1 MDVSSWSKGMN
12 HTVSVDEPGID
23 LPHLTLQ
30 TVIGITV
37 AVAGNVVISLA
48 LNLQKLAHLRLA
60 KERKQARMERELHV
74 SGDALRSRLPHDQR
88 PSDDPATCSHESETQ
103 PLIQGSSTSRSRA
116 CYGTS
121 ASTGTRRDD
130 SRSRKSTSSMRG
142 RRPGQPQRKPSF
154 ASRFLP
160 LRLNL
165 HGGVNDEY
173 GNVSHTQETLAIPV
187 VPVDVIPAERIVAF
201 NGNHRPE
208 FPSPE
213 IWEEEGRE
221 SDYLRSK
228 IWWSGF
234 VLMNIGETGNFI
246 SYAFAPAS
254 VVAPLG
260 TVGAFY
266 QLFLFLLISTPQF
279 ALIANCFFAPL
290 ILKERFR
297 VHDLAGILLAIVGA
311 ITVVLSTP
319 SSDDGPPPLTPDALI
334 IAISQRSFVIFTIIY
349 LVGAVILAGL
359 SEGSLGRRV
368 AVVDIGLCAIFGGF
382 TVLAT
387 KAISTLL
394 TEEWAEIFTEWIT
407 YPVLRVICT
416 DPPLQ
421 ILIITGILQIRFLNR
436 ALKRFDSKIV
446 IPTQFVLFTLSAVI
460 GSAVLYKD
468 FQRATF
474 HQMVTFTYGC
484 GATFAGVFI
493 IAWANG
499 NNGDV
504 GQATNDNSRQ
514 TGGTGEIN
522 APSEN
527 VQRVPVGSLNARSR
541 PALVI
546 PRAVR
551 ETPVLRHKQSTVSL
565 AGYSPARNL
574 LLVHTPP
581 RDRADYWDRDVEGGS
596 IAGSSR

>member
-1 MDVSSWSKGMN
+1 MSSWSEGRN
-12 HTVSVDEPGID
+12 HTASSDEPGIG

-30 TVIGITV
+30 TIIGITV
-37 AVAGNVVISLA
+37 AIAGNVLISFA
-48 LNLQKLAHLRLA
+48 LNLQKLAHIRLEKA
-60 KERKQARMERELHV
+60 QKQARLERELHV
-74 SGDALRSRLPHDQR
+74 SGDALRSRSPHDQR
-88 PSDDPATCSHESETQ
+88 PSGDPAACSHESETQ

-116 CYGTS
+116 CYGNSTS
-121 ASTGTRRDD
+121 PGMRRDD
-130 SRSRKSTSSMRG
+130 SRSRKSTSSARG
-142 RRPGQPQRKPSF
+142 RRPGQPSRKPSF
-154 ASRFLP
+154 VSRYIPFHLGQ
-160 LRLNL
+160 
-165 HGGVNDEY
+165 HGGVNE
-173 GNVSHTQETLAIPV
+173 NVSHTQETLEI
-187 VPVDVIPAERIVAF
+187 PVDVIPAERIVAT
-201 NGNHRPE
+201 NGNGKRAP
-208 FPSPE
+208 PSPE
-213 IWEEEGRE
+213 LWEEEGTE

-234 VLMNIGETGNFI
+234 ILMNIGETGNFI

-260 TVGAFY
+260 T
-266 QLFLFLLISTPQF
+266 F
-279 ALIANCFFAPL
+279 ALIANCIFAPL

-297 VHDLAGILLAIVGA
+297 VHDLAGILCAMIGA

-319 SSDDGPPPLTPDALI
+319 SPDENPPPLTPDALI
-334 IAISQRSFVIFTIIY
+334 AAISQRSFVVFTIIY
-349 LVGAVILAGL
+349 LVWAVVLAGL
-359 SEGSLGRRV
+359 SEGGFGRRIV
-368 AVVDIGLCAIFGGF
+368 VVDVGLCAIFGGF

-394 TEEWAEIFTEWIT
+394 TEEWGKIFAEWIT
-407 YPVLRVICT
+407 YPVLAV
-416 DPPLQ
+416 
-421 ILIITGILQIRFLNR
+421 LIITGILQIRFLNR

-499 NNGDV
+499 NNREEV
-504 GQATNDNSRQ
+504 GQPANEVNRL
-514 TGGTGEIN
+514 TGDTGEQIV
-522 APSEN
+522 PSGS
-527 VQRVPVGSLNARSR
+527 VRGVPVGSLNARSR
-541 PALVI
+541 PVLVI
-546 PRAVR
+546 PRTAH
-551 ETPVLRHKQSTVSL
+551 ETPVLRNKQSTVSL

-581 RDRADYWDRDVEGGS
+581 RDRADYWDRDVESTSGS
-596 IAGSSR
+596 TAGSR

>member
-1 MDVSSWSKGMN
+1 MSSWSEGRN
-12 HTVSVDEPGID
+12 NTASSDEPGIG

-30 TVIGITV
+30 TIIGITV
-37 AVAGNVVISLA
+37 AIAGNVLISLA
-48 LNLQKLAHLRLA
+48 LNLQKLAHIRLEKA
-60 KERKQARMERELHV
+60 QKQARLERELHV
-74 SGDALRSRLPHDQR
+74 SGDALRSRSPHDQR
-88 PSDDPATCSHESETQ
+88 PSGDPAACSHESETQ

-116 CYGTS
+116 CYGNSTS
-121 ASTGTRRDD
+121 PGTTRRDD
-130 SRSRKSTSSMRG
+130 SRSRKSTSSARG
-142 RRPGQPQRKPSF
+142 RRPGQPSRKPSF
-154 ASRFLP
+154 VSRYIPFHLGQ
-160 LRLNL
+160 
-165 HGGVNDEY
+165 HGGVNE
-173 GNVSHTQETLAIPV
+173 NVSHTQETLE
-187 VPVDVIPAERIVAF
+187 VPVDVIPAERIVAT
-201 NGNHRPE
+201 NGNGRRAP
-208 FPSPE
+208 PSPE
-213 IWEEEGRE
+213 LWEEEGTE

-234 VLMNIGETGNFI
+234 ILMNIGETGNFI

-260 TVGAFY
+260 T
-266 QLFLFLLISTPQF
+266 F
-279 ALIANCFFAPL
+279 ALIANCIFAPL

-297 VHDLAGILLAIVGA
+297 VHDLAGILCAMIGA

-319 SSDDGPPPLTPDALI
+319 SPDESPPPLTPDALI
-334 IAISQRSFVIFTIIY
+334 AAISQRSFVVFTIIC

-359 SEGSLGRRV
+359 SEGGFGRRIV
-368 AVVDIGLCAIFGGF
+368 VVDVGLCAIFGGF

-394 TEEWAEIFTEWIT
+394 TEEWGKIFAEWIT
-407 YPVLRVICT
+407 YPVLAV
-416 DPPLQ
+416 
-421 ILIITGILQIRFLNR
+421 LIITGILQIRFLNR

-499 NNGDV
+499 NNREEV
-504 GQATNDNSRQ
+504 GQPANEVNRL
-514 TGGTGEIN
+514 TGDTGEQIV
-522 APSEN
+522 PSGS
-527 VQRVPVGSLNARSR
+527 VRGVPVGSLNARSR
-541 PALVI
+541 PVLVI
-546 PRAVR
+546 PRTAH
-551 ETPVLRHKQSTVSL
+551 ETPVLRNKQSTVSL

-581 RDRADYWDRDVEGGS
+581 RDRADYWDRDVESTSGS
-596 IAGSSR
+596 TAGSR

>member
-1 MDVSSWSKGMN
+1 MDISSWSEGRN
-12 HTVSVDEPGID
+12 HAASIDEPGIG

-37 AVAGNVVISLA
+37 TIAGNVLISLA
-48 LNLQKLAHLRLA
+48 LNLQKLAHIRLEKA
-60 KERKQARMERELHV
+60 QKQARMERELHI
-74 SGDALRSRLPHDQR
+74 SGNTLRSRSPHDQR
-88 PSDDPATCSHESETQ
+88 PSGDPAACSHESETQ
-103 PLIQGSSTSRSRA
+103 PLIQGSFDGYSGARHGTSTSP
-116 CYGTS
+116 
-121 ASTGTRRDD
+121 GTRRDD
-130 SRSRKSTSSMRG
+130 SRSRKSTSSARE
-142 RRPGQPQRKPSF
+142 RRLGQPSRKPSF
-154 ASRFLP
+154 VSRFIP
-160 LRLNL
+160 FRLGQ
-165 HGGVNDEY
+165 HGGVNE
-173 GNVSHTQETLAIPV
+173 NVSHTQETLAIS
-187 VPVDVIPAERIVAF
+187 VDVIPAERIVALKG
-201 NGNHRPE
+201 NGRRAPPPPE
-208 FPSPE
+208 L
-213 IWEEEGRE
+213 WEEEGTE

-234 VLMNIGETGNFI
+234 ILMNIGETGNFI

-260 TVGAFY
+260 T
-266 QLFLFLLISTPQF
+266 F

-297 VHDLAGILLAIVGA
+297 VHDLAGILCAMIGA

-319 SSDDGPPPLTPDALI
+319 SSDEGLPPLTPDALI
-334 IAISQRSFVIFTIIY
+334 AAISQRSFVIFTIIY
-349 LVGAVILAGL
+349 LVGAVVLAGL
-359 SEGSLGRRV
+359 SEGSFGRRIV
-368 AVVDIGLCAIFGGF
+368 VVDVGLCAIFGGF

-394 TEEWAEIFTEWIT
+394 TEEWGNIFAEWVT
-407 YPVLRVICT
+407 YPVLAV
-416 DPPLQ
+416 
-421 ILIITGILQIRFLNR
+421 LIITGILQIRFLNR

-474 HQMVTFTYGC
+474 HQLVTFTYGC

-499 NNGDV
+499 NNREEV
-504 GQATNDNSRQ
+504 GQPTNEVSRQ
-514 TGGTGEIN
+514 TGDTGEQI
-522 APSEN
+522 APNGS
-527 VQRVPVGSLNARSR
+527 VRGVPAGSLHARSR

-546 PRAVR
+546 PRAAR
-551 ETPVLRHKQSTVSL
+551 ETPVLRNKQSTVSL

-581 RDRADYWDRDVEGGS
+581 RDRADYWDRDVESTSGS
-596 IAGSSR
+596 IAGSNR

>member
-1 MDVSSWSKGMN
+1 MDMSSWSEGKN
-12 HTVSVDEPGID
+12 HTASSDEPGIG

-30 TVIGITV
+30 TIIGITV
-37 AVAGNVVISLA
+37 AIAGNVLISLA
-48 LNLQKLAHLRLA
+48 LNLQKLAHIRLEKA
-60 KERKQARMERELHV
+60 QKQARLERELHV
-74 SGDALRSRLPHDQR
+74 SGDALRSRSPHDQR
-88 PSDDPATCSHESETQ
+88 PSGDPAACSHESETQ

-116 CYGTS
+116 FYGNSTS
-121 ASTGTRRDD
+121 PGTRRDD
-130 SRSRKSTSSMRG
+130 SRSRKSTSSARG
-142 RRPGQPQRKPSF
+142 RRPGQPSRKPSF
-154 ASRFLP
+154 VSRYIPFHLGQ
-160 LRLNL
+160 
-165 HGGVNDEY
+165 HGGVNE
-173 GNVSHTQETLAIPV
+173 NVSHTQETLDV
-187 VPVDVIPAERIVAF
+187 LVDVIPAERIVAT
-201 NGNHRPE
+201 NGNGRRA

-213 IWEEEGRE
+213 LWEEEGTE

-234 VLMNIGETGNFI
+234 ILMNIGETGNFI

-260 TVGAFY
+260 T
-266 QLFLFLLISTPQF
+266 F
-279 ALIANCFFAPL
+279 ALIANCIFAPL

-297 VHDLAGILLAIVGA
+297 VHDLAGILCAMIGA

-319 SSDDGPPPLTPDALI
+319 SPDEGPPPLTPDALI
-334 IAISQRSFVIFTIIY
+334 AAISQRSFVVFTIIY
-349 LVGAVILAGL
+349 LVGAVVLAGL
-359 SEGSLGRRV
+359 SEGGFGRRIV
-368 AVVDIGLCAIFGGF
+368 VVDVGLCAIFGGF

-394 TEEWAEIFTEWIT
+394 TEEWGKIFAEWVT
-407 YPVLRVICT
+407 YPVLAV
-416 DPPLQ
+416 
-421 ILIITGILQIRFLNR
+421 LIITGILQIRFLNR

-499 NNGDV
+499 NNREEVRQPTNEVNRLTGDTSEQNV
-504 GQATNDNSRQ
+504 
-514 TGGTGEIN
+514 
-522 APSEN
+522 PSGS
-527 VQRVPVGSLNARSR
+527 VRGVPVGSLNARSR
-541 PALVI
+541 PVLVI
-546 PRAVR
+546 PRTAR
-551 ETPVLRHKQSTVSL
+551 ETPVLRNKQSTVSL

-581 RDRADYWDRDVEGGS
+581 RDRADYWDRDVESTSGS
-596 IAGSSR
+596 TAGSR

>member
-1 MDVSSWSKGMN
+1 MDLSSWAEGRN
-12 HTVSVDEPGID
+12 HMASVDEPGIY

-37 AVAGNVVISLA
+37 AIAGNVLISLA
-48 LNLQKLAHLRLA
+48 LNLQKLAHIRLEKA
-60 KERKQARMERELHV
+60 QKQARMERELRV
-74 SGDALRSRLPHDQR
+74 SGDGLHSRSPDQR
-88 PSDDPATCSHESETQ
+88 PSGDPAACSRESETQ
-103 PLIQGSSTSRSRA
+103 PLIQGCSASRSRA
-116 CYGTS
+116 RYGTS
-121 ASTGTRRDD
+121 ASSGTRRDD
-130 SRSRKSTSSMRG
+130 SRSRKSTTSSVRG

-160 LRLNL
+160 FHLSL
-165 HGGVNDEY
+165 HGGINES
-173 GNVSHTQETLAIPV
+173 VSLTQETLAIPV
-187 VPVDVIPAERIVAF
+187 DVVPAERIVAL
-201 NGNHRPE
+201 NGNDRRASPPPE
-208 FPSPE
+208 L
-213 IWEEEGRE
+213 WEEEGTE

-234 VLMNIGETGNFI
+234 ILMNIGETGNFI

-260 TVGAFY
+260 T
-266 QLFLFLLISTPQF
+266 F

-297 VHDLAGILLAIVGA
+297 VHDLAGILLAMIGA

-319 SSDDGPPPLTPDALI
+319 SPDESPPPLTPDALI
-334 IAISQRSFVIFTIIY
+334 AAISQRSFVIFTIIY
-349 LVGAVILAGL
+349 LVGAVVLAGL
-359 SEGSLGRRV
+359 SEGGYGRRIV
-368 AVVDIGLCAIFGGF
+368 VVDIGLCAIFGGF

-394 TEEWAEIFTEWIT
+394 TEEWAKVFAEWVT
-407 YPVLRVICT
+407 YPVLAV
-416 DPPLQ
+416 
-421 ILIITGILQIRFLNR
+421 LIITGILQIRFLNR

-493 IAWANG
+493 IAWTNG
-499 NNGDV
+499 NNSEVG
-504 GQATNDNSRQ
+504 GQATNEVNRQ
-514 TGGTGEIN
+514 TGDAGEPN
-522 APSEN
+522 APSGS
-527 VQRVPVGSLNARSR
+527 VRGVPVGSLNARSR
-541 PALVI
+541 SALVI
-546 PRAVR
+546 PRGAAR
-551 ETPVLRHKQSTVSL
+551 ETPVLRNKHSTVSL

-581 RDRADYWDRDVEGGS
+581 RDRADYWDRDVESGS

>member
-1 MDVSSWSKGMN
+1 MDMSSWSEGRN
-12 HTVSVDEPGID
+12 HTASSDEPGIG

-30 TVIGITV
+30 TIIGITV
-37 AVAGNVVISLA
+37 AIAGNVLISFA
-48 LNLQKLAHLRLA
+48 LNLQKLAHIRLEKA
-60 KERKQARMERELHV
+60 QKQARLERELHV
-74 SGDALRSRLPHDQR
+74 SGDALRSRSPHDQR
-88 PSDDPATCSHESETQ
+88 PSGDPAACSHESETQ

-116 CYGTS
+116 CYGNSTS
-121 ASTGTRRDD
+121 PGTRRDD
-130 SRSRKSTSSMRG
+130 SRSRKSTSSARG
-142 RRPGQPQRKPSF
+142 RRPGQPSRKPSF
-154 ASRFLP
+154 VSRYIPFHLGQ
-160 LRLNL
+160 
-165 HGGVNDEY
+165 HGGVNE
-173 GNVSHTQETLAIPV
+173 NVSHTQETLEI
-187 VPVDVIPAERIVAF
+187 PVDVIPAERIVAT
-201 NGNHRPE
+201 NGNGKRAP
-208 FPSPE
+208 PSPE
-213 IWEEEGRE
+213 LWEEEGTE

-234 VLMNIGETGNFI
+234 ILMNIGETGNFI

-260 TVGAFY
+260 T
-266 QLFLFLLISTPQF
+266 F
-279 ALIANCFFAPL
+279 ALIANCIFAPL

-297 VHDLAGILLAIVGA
+297 VHDLAGILCAMIGA

-319 SSDDGPPPLTPDALI
+319 SPDENPPPLTPDALI
-334 IAISQRSFVIFTIIY
+334 AAISQRSFVVFTIIY
-349 LVGAVILAGL
+349 LVWAVVLAGL
-359 SEGSLGRRV
+359 SEGGFGRRIV
-368 AVVDIGLCAIFGGF
+368 VVDVGLCAIFGGF

-394 TEEWAEIFTEWIT
+394 TEEWGKIFAEWIT
-407 YPVLRVICT
+407 YPVLAV
-416 DPPLQ
+416 
-421 ILIITGILQIRFLNR
+421 LIITGILQIRFLNR

-499 NNGDV
+499 NNREEV
-504 GQATNDNSRQ
+504 GQPANEVNRL
-514 TGGTGEIN
+514 TGDTGEQIV
-522 APSEN
+522 SSGS
-527 VQRVPVGSLNARSR
+527 VRGVPVGSLNARSR
-541 PALVI
+541 PVLVI
-546 PRAVR
+546 PRAAH
-551 ETPVLRHKQSTVSL
+551 ETPVLRNKQSTVSL

-581 RDRADYWDRDVEGGS
+581 RDRADYWDRDVESTSGS
-596 IAGSSR
+596 TAGSR